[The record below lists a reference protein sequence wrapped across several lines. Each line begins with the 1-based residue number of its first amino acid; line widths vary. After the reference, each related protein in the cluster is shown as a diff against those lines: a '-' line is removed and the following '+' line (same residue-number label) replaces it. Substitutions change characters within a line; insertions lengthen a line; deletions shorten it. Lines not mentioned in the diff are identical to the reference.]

1 MNSSALLQK
10 PFLGG
15 AEHLTED
22 VVSVFPAAD
31 NLEQYMMELILSS
44 CGEETAEIYSKK
56 IVPYQVSSWVLFV
69 VYTYFLNINL
79 SYL

>member
-1 MNSSALLQK
+1 MKNSSALLQK

-31 NLEQYMMELILSS
+31 NLEQYIMELIFSS
-44 CGEETAEIYSKK
+44 CGEETAEIYCRKLA
-56 IVPYQVSSWVLFV
+56 PYQVSSWVLFLL
-69 VYTYFLNINL
+69 YIYFFKGKFIF
-79 SYL
+79 